1 MRQTQNISLL
11 MGKNYHGQT
20 PCIHPLAMAELMI
33 RLEDKRK
40 QSTASQ
46 PCNPVA
52 RWLTVLRNLIA

>member
-1 MRQTQNISLL
+1 

-33 RLEDKRK
+33 RLENKRK